1 MMAIVSSFALSQE
14 LPGGQYDRYE
24 RKPLNNTSET
34 RAMVSVNYKVISNDR
49 FTINDLGIK
58 ASVFATENLTLG
70 VEYFYLFD
78 QSVSFTPVEGEPT
91 AALRFDYYSINTSYF
106 ISRSYILTSLGVN
119 LGFGQMNFTTSS
131 GSPILD
137 DLTGDWVTV
146 VEPVANI
153 YVQMYRYLFLNVT
166 GGYRIVN
173 GVEYGDL
180 DNGDVSGF
188 SSSIGLTYMF

>member
-1 MMAIVSSFALSQE
+1 
-14 LPGGQYDRYE
+14 
-24 RKPLNNTSET
+24 
-34 RAMVSVNYKVISNDR
+34 MVSVNYKVISNDR

-78 QSVSFTPVEGEPT
+78 RSVSFTPVEGEPT
-91 AALRFDYYSINTSYF
+91 AALRFDYYSVNTSYF

-119 LGFGQMNFTTSS
+119 LGFGQMNFTASS

-153 YVQMYRYLFLNVT
+153 YVQMYRYLFLNVS

-180 DNGDVSGF
+180 DNTDVSGF